1 VRAKAKALAVVAALL
16 MAVSLAAAYADVIY
30 LYTARVTLAP
40 VQNPVSFLSYY
51 NSTCSFVPNI
61 SVTKSSYGSSQSSR
75 GYAFTLYNK
84 TPSGTPY
91 YLVRWPFS
99 VINSSSQGSFTVSLN
114 KSGAVVLRNDSTN
127 VYMAYQ
133 NLSAPVASKTYYVG
147 NLTFSPSPGLE
158 YIYVN
163 KVTVTLVP
171 PPWDV
176 LSLVDNQSYQVS
188 VLVYQGDFNGQPVK
202 NVITSP
208 PTPVYWWPADIS
220 GVVAQTYWSYW
231 YPNAAYQPTM
241 NMTGYFYD
249 MAHYA
254 SSPKPT
260 AGAFLW
266 TNGTNP
272 NQAGYRTTMVA
283 IATYSNAS
291 LTSGNVGHGIDLYFF
306 VIPSKWSVST
316 SYNQSIAYKSSVN
329 VTTKPSPVMGD
340 VIFPVSPDGSKGEY
354 FVVQWDPAWAY
365 NYAKYKGATGPWNVW
380 VVQFGAGGAK
390 ISFYPTTSPNLG
402 SPYAGWDGIGGWSPY
417 PWVPSAGDYVL
428 ICVTW
433 FQNNTLVGFA
443 EDLNKPWLTS
453 WFKLNLGSNYK
464 MPGMPPPGPPP
475 TPPPPTPPSGFAYGV
490 GAGTGSS
497 YSADWSVVYTYLWIS
512 KNPPPSP

>member
-40 VQNPVSFLSYY
+40 VQSPVSFLSYY
-51 NSTCSFVPNI
+51 NSTCGFVPNI
-61 SVTKSSYGSSQSSR
+61 SVTKSSYGFSQSSR
-75 GYAFTLYNK
+75 GYAFTLYNE

-91 YLVRWPFS
+91 YLMSWPFS
-99 VINSSSQGSFTVSLN
+99 VINSSRQGSFTVSLN

-176 LSLVDNQSYQVS
+176 LSLVDNQSHQVS
-188 VLVYQGDFNGQPVK
+188 PLVYQGDFNGQPVK
-202 NVITSP
+202 SVITSP
-208 PTPVYWWPADIS
+208 PKPVYWWPADIS
-220 GVVAQTYWSYW
+220 GVVAQRYWSYW

-249 MAHYA
+249 MAYYA

-260 AGAFLW
+260 AGAFFW

-272 NQAGYRTTMVA
+272 NQPGYRTTMVA

-306 VIPSKWSVST
+306 VIPSGWSVST
-316 SYNQSIAYKSSVN
+316 SNNQSITYKSSVSL
-329 VTTKPSPVMGD
+329 TQKPSPVMGD
-340 VIFPVSPDGSKGEY
+340 VIFPVSPNGAGGEY

-365 NYAKYKGATGPWNVW
+365 NYAEYKNATGPWNVW
-380 VVQFGAGGAK
+380 VVQFSAGGNR
-390 ISFYPTTSPNLG
+390 ISFYPSPSPNLG

>member
-1 VRAKAKALAVVAALL
+1 VRTKAKALAIVAALL
-16 MAVSLAAAYADVIY
+16 MAASLLAAAYAHVIY
-30 LYTARVTLAP
+30 LYTATVTVTP

-75 GYAFTLYNK
+75 GYAFTLYNE

-91 YLVRWPFS
+91 YLMSWPFS
-99 VINSSSQGSFTVSLN
+99 VINISRQGSFTVSLN

-133 NLSAPVASKTYYVG
+133 NLSAPVASETYYVG

-158 YIYVN
+158 YIY

-176 LSLVDNQSYQVS
+176 LSFVDGQSYQVS
-188 VLVYQGDFNGQPVK
+188 PLVYQGDFNGQPVK
-202 NVITSP
+202 SVITSP
-208 PTPVYWWPADIS
+208 PKPVYWWPADIS
-220 GVVAQTYWSYW
+220 GVVAQRYWSYW

-266 TNGTNP
+266 TNATNP
-272 NQAGYRTTMVA
+272 NQPGYRTTMIA

-306 VIPSKWSVST
+306 INPSGWSVST
-316 SYNQSIAYKSSVN
+316 SNNQSIQYESSVSL
-329 VTTKPSPVMGD
+329 TQKPSPVMGD
-340 VIFPVSPDGSKGEY
+340 VIFPVTPAGPAGEY
-354 FVVQWDPAWAY
+354 LVVQWDPAWAY

-380 VVQFGAGGAK
+380 SVQFGPGNS
-390 ISFYPTTSPNLG
+390 ISFKPSPSPNLG
-402 SPYAGWDGIGGWSPY
+402 SPYKGWDGIGGWSPY
-417 PWVPSAGDYVL
+417 PWVPSPGDYVL

-443 EDLNKPWLTS
+443 EDLSKPWLTS
-453 WFKLNLGSNYK
+453 WFKLNLGPNYAI
-464 MPGMPPPGPPP
+464 PGMPPPGF
-475 TPPPPTPPSGFAYGV
+475 TYGV
-490 GAGTGSS
+490 GASTGSS

>member
-1 VRAKAKALAVVAALL
+1 MAA
-16 MAVSLAAAYADVIY
+16 SLAAAYADVIY
-30 LYTARVTLAP
+30 LYAARVTLAP
-40 VQNPVSFLSYY
+40 VQSPVAFNRFIYWCSLSPRI
-51 NSTCSFVPNI
+51 NVAN
-61 SVTKSSYGSSQSSR
+61 YGSWQNSS
-75 GYAFTLYNK
+75 GYAFTLYNV
-84 TPSGTPY
+84 TASGSQ
-91 YLVRWPFS
+91 YLVTWPF
-99 VINSSSQGSFTVSLN
+99 TVF
-114 KSGAVVLRNDSTN
+114 
-127 VYMAYQ
+127 
-133 NLSAPVASKTYYVG
+133 NLSQAGTVTITLNGSSASFQMSAGSYSIY
-147 NLTFSPSPGLE
+147 LIFSGPLASPLYLSGSLSFEPSSSPGLF
-158 YIYVN
+158 YIYRE
-163 KVTVTLVP
+163 TVTLLP
-171 PPWDV
+171 PPQDV
-176 LSLVDNQSYQVS
+176 LSFVDGQSYQVS
-188 VLVYQGDFNGQPVK
+188 PLVYQGDFNGQPVK
-202 NVITSP
+202 NVIKSP
-208 PTPVYWWPADIS
+208 PKPAVYQWPADIS
-220 GVVAQTYWSYW
+220 GVVAQRYWSYW

-260 AGAFLW
+260 AGAFFW
-266 TNGTNP
+266 TNATNP
-272 NQAGYRTTMVA
+272 NQPGYRTTMVV

-306 VIPSKWSVST
+306 LPVAGPAGWSVSS
-316 SYNQSIAYKSSVN
+316 SYNQSIQYKSSVSL
-329 VTTKPSPVMGD
+329 TTKPSPVMGD
-340 VIFPVSPDGSKGEY
+340 VIFPVTPAGPAGEY

-380 VVQFGAGGAK
+380 MIQFGPPGNS
-390 ISFYPTTSPNLG
+390 IYFYPNPSPNLG

-453 WFKLNLGSNYK
+453 WFKLNLAIPPS
-464 MPGMPPPGPPP
+464 PPPPPPAPPPPPPPPAPMPPPG
-475 TPPPPTPPSGFAYGV
+475 FVYGV
-490 GAGTGSS
+490 GASTGSS

>member
-1 VRAKAKALAVVAALL
+1 MAA
-16 MAVSLAAAYADVIY
+16 SLAAAYADVIY
-30 LYTARVTLAP
+30 LYTARVTLTP
-40 VQNPVSFLSYY
+40 VQSPVSFLSYY
-51 NSTCSFVPNI
+51 NSTCGFVPNI

-99 VINSSSQGSFTVSLN
+99 VINTSRQGSVTVSLN

-188 VLVYQGDFNGQPVK
+188 PLVYQGDFNGQPVK
-202 NVITSP
+202 NVIKSP
-208 PTPVYWWPADIS
+208 PKPVYWWPADIS
-220 GVVAQTYWSYW
+220 SVVAQTYWSYW

-260 AGAFLW
+260 AGAFFW
-266 TNGTNP
+266 TNATNP
-272 NQAGYRTTMVA
+272 NQPGYRTTMVA

-291 LTSGNVGHGIDLYFF
+291 LTSGKVGHGIDLYFF
-306 VIPSKWSVST
+306 IKPSGWSVSN
-316 SYNQSIAYKSSVN
+316 SSNQSIQYKSSVSL
-329 VTTKPSPVMGD
+329 TQKPSPVMGD
-340 VIFPVSPDGSKGEY
+340 VIFPVSPNGAGGEY

-365 NYAKYKGATGPWNVW
+365 NYAKYKNATGPWNVW
-380 VVQFGAGGAK
+380 VVRFSAGGASV
-390 ISFYPTTSPNLG
+390 SFYPTTSPNLG
-402 SPYAGWDGIGGWSPY
+402 SPYHGWDGIGGWSPY

-453 WFKLNLGSNYK
+453 WFKLNLGSYYT
-464 MPGMPPPGPPP
+464 MPPPSPPPPGPPP
-475 TPPPPTPPSGFAYGV
+475 PGPPPSPSGFAYGV